1 MRTYAAIGAIMGWLA
16 LIAQF
21 YLIILNRTA
30 TVPETVVRFFS
41 YFTILTNILVAL
53 SFTSLLLR
61 QGSQWRNFFSRPD
74 VLTAVAVYI
83 TIVGV
88 VYNVILRR
96 LWAPEGLQRLVDE
109 LLHSVMPLL
118 FFVFWYI
125 YVSRHALQW
134 KKVPSWLLYPFF
146 YFLYVLIR
154 GALSG
159 FYPYPFINVKEHGYG
174 PVLLNSLYIM
184 FAFLFFSALF
194 VAIGKIRHK
203 ALS

>member
-1 MRTYAAIGAIMGWLA
+1 MKTYAAVGAIIGWLA
-16 LIAQF
+16 VVAQF

-53 SFTSLLLR
+53 SFTALLLR
-61 QGSQWRNFFSRPD
+61 QESQWRNFFSRPD

-88 VYNVILRR
+88 VYNVILRGI
-96 LWAPEGLQRLVDE
+96 WAPQGLQRLVDE
-109 LLHSVMPLL
+109 LLHTLIPLL
-118 FFVFWYI
+118 FLVFWYI

-134 KKVPSWLLYPFF
+134 KQVPSWLLYPFF

-184 FAFLFFSALF
+184 CAFLFFSVLF
-194 VAIGKIRHK
+194 VGVGKIRHK
-203 ALS
+203 TLS

>member
-1 MRTYAAIGAIMGWLA
+1 MRSYATIGAITAWLA
-16 LIAQF
+16 VIAQF
-21 YLIILNRTA
+21 YLIIINRTS

-53 SFTSLLLR
+53 SFTALLLKPK
-61 QGSQWRNFFSRPD
+61 SQWRNFFSRPD

-83 TIVGV
+83 TIVGL
-88 VYNVILRR
+88 VYNMILRA
-96 LWAPEGLQRLVDE
+96 LWQPEGLQRLVDE
-109 LLHSVMPLL
+109 LLHTVVPLL
-118 FFVFWYI
+118 FIVFWCI
-125 YVSRHALQW
+125 YVSRHALRW
-134 KKVPSWLLYPFF
+134 KQIASWLLYPFV

-159 FYPYPFINVKEHGYG
+159 FYPYPFINVREHGYG

-184 FAFLFFSALF
+184 CAFLFFSALF
-194 VAIGKIRHK
+194 VAVGKIRQK